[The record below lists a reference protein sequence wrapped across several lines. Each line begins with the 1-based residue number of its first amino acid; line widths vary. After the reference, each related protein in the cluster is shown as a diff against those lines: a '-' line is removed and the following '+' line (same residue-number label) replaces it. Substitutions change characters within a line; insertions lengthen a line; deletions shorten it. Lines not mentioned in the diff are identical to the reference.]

1 MAVTVNCRTGV
12 VLPGHDGVAVTVDC
26 RTGVVLP
33 GHDGVAVTVD
43 CMVLW
48 WQAMMV
54 WL

>member
-1 MAVTVNCRTGV
+1 MLTGVVVPGHDGVAVTVNCRTGV
-12 VLPGHDGVAVTVDC
+12 VLPGHG
-26 RTGVVLP
+26 
-33 GHDGVAVTVD
+33 GVAVTVD

>member
-1 MAVTVNCRTGV
+1 M
-12 VLPGHDGVAVTVDC
+12 PGHDGVAVTVDC